1 MKITNHCYKR
11 FKQRGFSKLILDII
25 YQYGKCSKAPG
36 NATKIYLGNKQCREA
51 ERECKRLLQHLD
63 KAKGGTLI
71 IKNDSIL
78 TAYKN

>member
-1 MKITNHCYKR
+1 MRPTKHCCKR
-11 FKQRGFSKLILDII
+11 FKQRGFSKLILDIL

-36 NATKIYLGNKQCREA
+36 NATKIFFGNKEYGEV
-51 ERECKRLLQHLD
+51 ERELKGMLQHLD
-63 KAKGGTLI
+63 KAKGANLI